1 MSLIDLTQD
10 EQTLL
15 IDAMHLK
22 LWEMARQGASAA
34 QLKAFEARISAIE
47 DPEPVIVY
55 VDVRGGTAQQV
66 NKSHKSHKSTVV
78 LVHDHDDAAASAPGT
93 YTAERC

>member
-1 MSLIDLTQD
+1 MTLIDLTQD
-10 EQTLL
+10 EQTML

-34 QLKAFEARISAIE
+34 QMKTFEARISEIE
-47 DPEPVIVY
+47 NPAPTIVF
-55 VDVRGGTAQQV
+55 VDVSGGLAGV
-66 NKSHKSHKSTVV
+66 SAKSHESIVV
-78 LVHDHDDAAASAPGT
+78 IIHDHDDEAASAPGT

>member
-1 MSLIDLTQD
+1 MPLIDLSQD

-34 QLKAFEARISAIE
+34 QLKAFEARMRAIE
-47 DPEPVIVY
+47 NPEPVIVY
-55 VDVRGGTAQQV
+55 VDVRGGTVQQV
-66 NKSHKSHKSTVV
+66 NKSRKSTIV
-78 LVHDHDDAAASAPGT
+78 LVHDHDDEAASPPGT
-93 YTAERC
+93 YEAGQW

>member
-1 MSLIDLTQD
+1 MTLIDLTQD

-34 QLKAFEARISAIE
+34 QLKAFEARISGVENPRPAI
-47 DPEPVIVY
+47 VLIG
-55 VDVRGGTAQQV
+55 VRGGVAEVQR
-66 NKSHKSHKSTVV
+66 KSFEDIVV
-78 LVHDHDDAAASAPGT
+78 LIYDYDEEAASAPGT

>member
-1 MSLIDLTQD
+1 MTLIDLTQD

-15 IDAMHLK
+15 LDAMHLK

-34 QLKAFEARISAIE
+34 QLKAFETRISEVE
-47 DPEPVIVY
+47 DPGPAIVF
-55 VDVRGGTAQQV
+55 VDVRGGVAGV
-66 NKSHKSHKSTVV
+66 SAKSHDNIIVII
-78 LVHDHDDAAASAPGT
+78 HDYDDQAASAPGT

>member
-1 MSLIDLTQD
+1 MTLINLTQD

-34 QLKAFEARISAIE
+34 QLKAFEARISGVEDAGPAI
-47 DPEPVIVY
+47 VF
-55 VDVRGGTAQQV
+55 VDILGGAVQQV
-66 NKSHKSHKSTVV
+66 NKSHKNAIVII
-78 LVHDHDDAAASAPGT
+78 HDHDEAATSPPGT
-93 YTAERC
+93 YEAGRW

>member
-1 MSLIDLTQD
+1 MTLIDLTQD

-34 QLKAFEARISAIE
+34 QLKAFEARISGVEDTGPAI
-47 DPEPVIVY
+47 VF
-55 VDVRGGTAQQV
+55 VDVRGGVAEVTA
-66 NKSHKSHKSTVV
+66 KSHESITVII
-78 LVHDHDDAAASAPGT
+78 HDHDDAAASAPGT

>member
-1 MSLIDLTQD
+1 MTLIDLTQD
-10 EQTLL
+10 EQTML
-15 IDAMHLK
+15 INAMRLK

-66 NKSHKSHKSTVV
+66 NKSHKSTVV
-78 LVHDHDDAAASAPGT
+78 LVHDHDDEAASPPGT
-93 YTAERC
+93 YEAGRW